1 MVIYIL
7 NYLKWLLIK
16 FNDILMF
23 CHNKLDNMTFIIYYN
38 YCVMVKIALKIDF
51 HDDLQSL
58 ICINIFW

>member
-1 MVIYIL
+1 
-7 NYLKWLLIK
+7 
-16 FNDILMF
+16 MF